1 MFREARTGWRT
12 APATI
17 FVVALVILIA
27 GFVIIFQN
35 EVTFRA
41 SRDRQAQVAA
51 QVLAGSVTAAVDFG
65 DPVASQQAVNA
76 FKVNPQ
82 VRYVAVFDRTGHV
95 LAAYD
100 RVGRKRGST
109 LAQLPPA
116 APNSFR
122 ISVPIV
128 SAGEHIGTV
137 VYSVEREAVSR
148 RLTRYVI
155 LASMAVLAAL
165 VIATLGL
172 AQNALR
178 RANRELSER
187 AEALSQSNELLAEQ
201 IEERAK
207 AEEQLR
213 QSQKM
218 QALGQ
223 LTGGI
228 AHDFNNLLTVIQGSA
243 DILTRDELA
252 EDRRKRFARAI
263 VQASENAA
271 VLTSQ
276 LLAFARRQPLKP
288 ELVDLSSLV
297 GGMTELLD
305 RTMGE
310 RIRIRTQFE
319 GSCPVTVDRNQL
331 QSAIL
336 NVASNARDAM
346 PDGGTLTIKVSTVPS
361 GSGERMAAVAVSDTG
376 SGMDP
381 DTASRIFEPFFTTKK
396 TGQGTGLGLSQVYG
410 FATQSGG
417 DVLLETEPGKGTTV
431 TLLLPCSQ
439 GAAIAESKEQEPE
452 LPEQER
458 AEILVVEDN
467 EDVGHFAETLL
478 TELGHSV
485 TLATSGEEA
494 LELTRA
500 RHFDVVFSDVVMPG
514 MGGLRLSEALS
525 REKPGLPVILAT
537 GYSQEIAQSG
547 SGGRPVILKPYR
559 LATLSQALAD
569 AMSARGGTGEQQ
581 GAAHGPGV

>member
-1 MFREARTGWRT
+1 MTGFWKSLPHWRT

-17 FVVALVILIA
+17 IIVAVVILLA
-27 GFVIIFQN
+27 GFAIIFQN
-35 EVTFRA
+35 EVSFRA
-41 SRDRQAQVAA
+41 ARDQQALVAA
-51 QVLAGSVTAAVDFG
+51 EVLSRSVTAAVDFG

-76 FKVNPQ
+76 FRVNPQ
-82 VRYVAVFDRTGHV
+82 VRYVGVFDRSGKP

-100 RVGRKRGST
+100 PTKSERQTSLG
-109 LAQLPPA
+109 QLPP
-116 APNSFR
+116 PPDSSYR
-122 ISVPIV
+122 VVVPV
-128 SAGEHIGTV
+128 DSAGQRIGTV

-155 LASMAVLAAL
+155 LGAMAVLAAL
-165 VIATLGL
+165 VIITLGM

-187 AEALSQSNELLAEQ
+187 AEALAQSNELLAEQ

-243 DILTRDELA
+243 DILSRDELA

-263 VQASENAA
+263 VQAAENAA

-288 ELVDLSSLV
+288 EVVDLSELV
-297 GGMTELLD
+297 GSMTELLD

-310 RIRIRTQFE
+310 RIRIETSLDRTT
-319 GSCPVTVDRNQL
+319 CPVTVDRNQL

-346 PDGGTLTIKVSTVPS
+346 SGGGTLTISVSGVPD
-361 GSGERMAAVAVSDTG
+361 GSGEPMATVAISDTG
-376 SGMDP
+376 TGMDA
-381 DTASRIFEPFFTTKK
+381 DTSSRIFEPFFTTKT
-396 TGQGTGLGLSQVYG
+396 TGKGTGLGLSQVYG

-417 DVLLETEPGKGTTV
+417 DVLVESEPGKGTTV
-431 TLLLPCSQ
+431 TLILPCSET
-439 GAAIAESKEQEPE
+439 GLIAAKKGDQPEIAHQP
-452 LPEQER
+452 R

-467 EDVGHFAETLL
+467 EEVGQFAEALL
-478 TELGHSV
+478 SELGHSV

-494 LELTRA
+494 LELTRK
-500 RHFDVVFSDVVMPG
+500 HDYDVVFSDVVMPG
-514 MGGLRLSEALS
+514 MGGLRLSEQLAA
-525 REKPGLPVILAT
+525 EKPDLPVILAT

-559 LATLSQALAD
+559 LATLSQALVD
-569 AMSARGGTGEQQ
+569 AMHGSA
-581 GAAHGPGV
+581 AKPH

>member
-1 MFREARTGWRT
+1 MRLLRKSLPHWGT
-12 APATI
+12 APAAI
-17 FVVALVILIA
+17 FLVALIMLVAGIA
-27 GFVIIFQN
+27 TIFQN

-41 SRDRQAQVAA
+41 ARDRQAMVAA

-65 DPVASQQAVNA
+65 DAAASQQSVDA
-76 FKVNPQ
+76 FRVNPE
-82 VRYVAVFDRTGHV
+82 VRYVGVFDRAGYA

-100 RVGRKRGST
+100 PSHRRGRPV
-109 LAQLPPA
+109 LANLPA
-116 APNSFR
+116 ASGSSYR
-122 ISVPIV
+122 VSVPV
-128 SAGEHIGTV
+128 ESAGQPIGTV
-137 VYSVEREAVSR
+137 VYEVEREAFSR
-148 RLTRYVI
+148 RVTRYLV
-155 LASMAVLAAL
+155 LGSMAVLAAL
-165 VIATLGL
+165 VIVALGM
-172 AQNALR
+172 AQAALR

-187 AEALSQSNELLAEQ
+187 AEALSQANTLLAEQ

-243 DILTRDELA
+243 DILSREELA
-252 EDRRKRFARAI
+252 DDRRKRFARAI
-263 VQASENAA
+263 VQAAENAA

-288 ELVDLSSLV
+288 ELVDLARLV
-297 GGMTELLD
+297 RGMTELLD

-310 RIRIRTQFE
+310 RFKIITKLGRK
-319 GSCPVTVDRNQL
+319 SCPVLVDRSQL

-346 PDGGTLTIKVSTVPS
+346 PDGGTLRIVVSTTES
-361 GSGERMAAVAVSDTG
+361 EGGERMASIAISDTG

-381 DTASRIFEPFFTTKK
+381 DTVSRIFEPFFTTKM
-396 TGQGTGLGLSQVYG
+396 TGKGTGLGLSQVYG

-417 DVLLETEPGKGTTV
+417 DVSCESVPGKGTTI
-431 TLLLPCSQ
+431 TLLLPCSE
-439 GAAIAESKEQEPE
+439 ADAPAESKSDELAFAEQS
-452 LPEQER
+452 R
-458 AEILVVEDN
+458 AEILIVEDN
-467 EDVGHFAETLL
+467 EEVGHFAQALL
-478 TELGHSV
+478 SELGHSV

-494 LELTRA
+494 LELTRS
-500 RHFDVVFSDVVMPG
+500 RDFDVVFSDVVMPG
-514 MGGLRLSEALS
+514 MGGLRLAEQLAE
-525 REKPGLPVILAT
+525 EKPDLPVILAT

-559 LATLSQALAD
+559 LATLSQALVD
-569 AMSARGGTGEQQ
+569 AM
-581 GAAHGPGV
+581 AASDA